1 MSFLLTSDIS
11 TVNLGIGLKHQD
23 QMVNLVIA
31 LKNQVTQMIQPFT
44 HEVEMTNPLD
54 FRDTANPIE
63 LLTNQVKLIAKC
75 SQIKLLTN
83 QVGQLDL
90 LAA

>member
-1 MSFLLTSDIS
+1 MEIS
-11 TVNLGIGLKHQD
+11 KVNLVIALKNQV

-54 FRDTANPIE
+54 FRDTAKPIE